1 MERIEQLLGR
11 ARYKMAPDTNFNY
24 KLNLE
29 SSLSPLKNNFNKIIS
44 ILSADQVFQ
53 DERNDST
60 KYRILGRL
68 NIITDNSIY
77 YTATTVT
84 TGANPQTINVI
95 RPNNSDWTPLFG
107 FGNVITNQNPPTPN
121 NWVLQILYP
130 SKIDKYTK
138 VGDNQAYKGI
148 TIKNLIS
155 TDPSGTKEQVL
166 LETQQKNKLVEG
178 DFCYIYSNT
187 HNSIYTGFHD
197 VDFLGVNG
205 QYLDT
210 KLRLTTKYIGPDN
223 ELILKR
229 VINVS
234 DNDINFL
241 NTQNIIK
248 VVSTDLS
255 GTSTNANYTKVTT
268 GNLSP
273 SFSALTHNL
282 RVSDYI
288 DIRTVNGPFILNGLY
303 RVEKIIDRYNFI
315 IDLKISNI
323 PGLNI
328 NNLSIPFRRMDGIPS
343 DYYIRKFTVLT
354 GNDYEVNKATS
365 FGTNIYPKTKIN
377 KLAVAN
383 DTWLFTFIQDI
394 NTKFIYS
401 HKDGELTQLY
411 LGTIKR
417 AGANNFNWSDV
428 TANWDF
434 EYSYADSSNKTETIS
449 LNNPSG
455 IGTIEKNIPK
465 ISEYFGDFVEY
476 NRGDILERT
485 VSKIIHRFAL
495 NTNNTPEKGYYIDPF
510 SKLDIRKFS
519 NIIESAYVGQN
530 VVGIPGDS
538 ELRPNGSLEWRDIL
552 EPGYIENGDNG
563 VNYPFL
569 NGANYIYLNKFIYVK
584 RQIPEINLPAGPLT
598 VNASTT
604 VKC

>member
-401 HKDGELTQLY
+401 HKNGELTQLY

-465 ISEYFGDFVEY
+465 ISEYLVT
-476 NRGDILERT
+476 L
-485 VSKIIHRFAL
+485 L
-495 NTNNTPEKGYYIDPF
+495 NT
-510 SKLDIRKFS
+510 
-519 NIIESAYVGQN
+519 IE
-530 VVGIPGDS
+530 GI
-538 ELRPNGSLEWRDIL
+538 
-552 EPGYIENGDNG
+552 
-563 VNYPFL
+563 F
-569 NGANYIYLNKFIYVK
+569 
-584 RQIPEINLPAGPLT
+584 
-598 VNASTT
+598 
-604 VKC
+604 

>member
-187 HNSIYTGFHD
+187 HNSIYNGFHD

-210 KLRLTTKYIGPDN
+210 KFRLTTKYIGPDN

-255 GTSTNANYTKVTT
+255 GTSTNSNYTKVTT

-273 SFSALTHNL
+273 SFSALTHN
-282 RVSDYI
+282 
-288 DIRTVNGPFILNGLY
+288 
-303 RVEKIIDRYNFI
+303 
-315 IDLKISNI
+315 
-323 PGLNI
+323 
-328 NNLSIPFRRMDGIPS
+328 
-343 DYYIRKFTVLT
+343 
-354 GNDYEVNKATS
+354 
-365 FGTNIYPKTKIN
+365 
-377 KLAVAN
+377 
-383 DTWLFTFIQDI
+383 
-394 NTKFIYS
+394 
-401 HKDGELTQLY
+401 
-411 LGTIKR
+411 
-417 AGANNFNWSDV
+417 
-428 TANWDF
+428 
-434 EYSYADSSNKTETIS
+434 
-449 LNNPSG
+449 
-455 IGTIEKNIPK
+455 
-465 ISEYFGDFVEY
+465 
-476 NRGDILERT
+476 
-485 VSKIIHRFAL
+485 
-495 NTNNTPEKGYYIDPF
+495 
-510 SKLDIRKFS
+510 
-519 NIIESAYVGQN
+519 
-530 VVGIPGDS
+530 
-538 ELRPNGSLEWRDIL
+538 
-552 EPGYIENGDNG
+552 
-563 VNYPFL
+563 
-569 NGANYIYLNKFIYVK
+569 
-584 RQIPEINLPAGPLT
+584 
-598 VNASTT
+598 
-604 VKC
+604 